1 MHNNFFKIVFRNL
14 WKYKSY
20 ALINVIGMAIG
31 IAAMVWGY
39 QDYRY
44 TFSYDNFHK
53 DIDHVYRGVTYK
65 KDAEGL
71 KGIFPMAVVQQIKN
85 DFPGIKEAVRLDSR
99 RANIKYDTSDAF
111 AEMVHFTDPA
121 FFNLFNFPLVS
132 GNNNINDRNAVL
144 ITEKTAKKYFGNQ
157 DPIGKTLSLYAGETY
172 ALPLTVKGVLKD
184 IPFNSTIHFD
194 FLTNF

>member
-20 ALINVIGMAIG
+20 ALINVVGMAIG

-44 TFSYDNFHK
+44 TFSFDNFHK
-53 DIDHVYRGVTYK
+53 DVDNVYRGVTYK

-71 KGIFPMAVVQQIKN
+71 KGIFPMAAVQQIKN

-111 AEMVHFTDPA
+111 SEMVHFTDPA
-121 FFNLFNFPLVS
+121 FFNLFNFPLVN
-132 GNNNINDRNAVL
+132 GNNDINDHNAVL
-144 ITEKTAKKYFGNQ
+144 ITEKAAKKRPRQKNAVLETKLSGQ
-157 DPIGKTLSLYAGETY
+157 RKIGPCEQILNK
-172 ALPLTVKGVLKD
+172 
-184 IPFNSTIHFD
+184 
-194 FLTNF
+194 